1 MATLGKL
8 LWEFFQLLT
17 SHPFDPTYYRAD
29 CDAQKAQAAVGDT
42 IMEAAFEADVRD
54 AQRAVERVAGEV
66 WARLA
71 GEAL

>member
-1 MATLGKL
+1 MG
-8 LWEFFQLLT
+8 
-17 SHPFDPTYYRAD
+17 YGVD